1 MSGTSAAM
9 AEVQRHLRRVQRSDV
24 TVCLRGETG
33 TGKDFL
39 ARLIHRRGA
48 RRRGPFISVNCLA
61 NLQESELFGR
71 PGDPSLGEQGR
82 RPGKFEQANQG
93 TLFLDNL
100 DELSLPVQ
108 AMLLRVVED
117 RRIRCAAGGEDV
129 PIDVRIL
136 CATRGNLERNIS
148 QGVFRADLFFR
159 LVGYVIDVPPLRD
172 RPEDLPDLVAHFLQ
186 VHATACGRAAPS
198 VSAEALA
205 ALSRCAWPGNVRE
218 LRNVVQCALLGC
230 DGDALEL
237 WHLPPELRTL

>member
-117 RRIRCAAGGEDV
+117 SQDPLRRRRRGRAHRCAESSARRAETWSATSPRASFA
-129 PIDVRIL
+129 PI
-136 CATRGNLERNIS
+136 S
-148 QGVFRADLFFR
+148 S
-159 LVGYVIDVPPLRD
+159 
-172 RPEDLPDLVAHFLQ
+172 
-186 VHATACGRAAPS
+186 S
-198 VSAEALA
+198 VSSAM
-205 ALSRCAWPGNVRE
+205 
-218 LRNVVQCALLGC
+218 
-230 DGDALEL
+230 
-237 WHLPPELRTL
+237 